1 MKDKYLGALINCH
14 EVKIM
19 AIYPESKN
27 SAVFPN
33 LFLGPVD
40 YG

>member
-1 MKDKYLGALINCH
+1 MKDRYLEVLINCH
-14 EVKIM
+14 KVKIM

-27 SAVFPN
+27 SAVFPG